1 TYNTRGLLV
10 SQKEGQGRET
20 RYDYNEAGDLTTIT
34 GPDGSRT
41 EMQYDGRGKAIAT
54 TQGGLT
60 WRMAYDAAGRVTQL
74 TSENGSHS
82 GFTWDV
88 LDRLTEQTGF
98 DGRTQRYGYDP
109 AGQMVRSED
118 GDL

>member
-1 TYNTRGLLV
+1 DCSGYETRYEYDRFGQMTAVHREEGLSVYRTYNTRGLLV

-60 WRMAYDAAGRVTQL
+60 RRMAYDA
-74 TSENGSHS
+74 
-82 GFTWDV
+82 
-88 LDRLTEQTGF
+88 
-98 DGRTQRYGYDP
+98 
-109 AGQMVRSED
+109 
-118 GDL
+118 